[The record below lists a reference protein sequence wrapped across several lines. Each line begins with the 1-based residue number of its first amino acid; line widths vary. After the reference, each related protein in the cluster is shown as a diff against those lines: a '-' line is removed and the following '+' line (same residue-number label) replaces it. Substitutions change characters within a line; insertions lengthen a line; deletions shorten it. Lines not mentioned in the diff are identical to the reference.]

1 VLAYVS
7 VSAAVDVS
15 WLEITDI
22 SNLTLDIC
30 DFTQRQRRARGGAVL
45 EALRYKPEGRG
56 VDSRW
61 CHWNFS
67 LT

>member
-1 VLAYVS
+1 MDTKCSKFSGESDVLGVVKGDEKTILILYSLLVAGH
-7 VSAAVDVS
+7 AVAQ
-15 WLEITDI
+15 
-22 SNLTLDIC
+22 LD
-30 DFTQRQRRARGGAVL
+30 
-45 EALRYKPEGRG
+45 EALRYKPRGRG

>member
-1 VLAYVS
+1 MRSKVISEGGTCGMVNVFIKLHFIRGH
-7 VSAAVDVS
+7 AV
-15 WLEITDI
+15 
-22 SNLTLDIC
+22 
-30 DFTQRQRRARGGAVL
+30 ARL
-45 EALRYKPEGRG
+45 FEALRLKPESRG